1 MTLVKWKNVLF
12 NAVKDV
18 DKNHTLAFAAGLSYY
33 FVMGLFPALITL
45 ASVVAYIPVPN
56 LFSEILSVMSR
67 VVPADSMG
75 LIRQVAAD
83 IITPNRGKL
92 LSVGLLG
99 TIWAVSSGF
108 AAMIEALNVAY
119 DIPETRPIWKTR
131 LIAIG
136 LSFLAGT
143 MLIVALTAMLLGP
156 QFGEWLAAKLH
167 MTRLFA
173 FAWPYIRWTVA
184 IAATVLGVEL
194 LYFMAPNV
202 RQKFKCSLPGA
213 IIAVASWIGLS
224 YLLGIYMRS
233 FANYNKT
240 YGTLGAAVAL
250 MVWLYWTGFA
260 ILFGAEINSEFL
272 QESGDGRLPLKQPP
286 PKTVTPKPATEA
298 DLAA

>member
-1 MTLVKWKNVLF
+1 
-12 NAVKDV
+12 
-18 DKNHTLAFAAGLSYY
+18 
-33 FVMGLFPALITL
+33 MGLFPALITL

-136 LSFLAGT
+136 LSFVAGT